1 MPNFLAKAPK
11 FDMSLKKCYNIF
23 VAFKGGNKNLMK
35 DNDKA
40 SISLRKIVCISIII
54 LFLLGIG
61 VMAGNVK
68 VNNVKIILS
77 SGYEMNV
84 ITTRTNIKEILEE
97 NHIILLED
105 EKVIPSEEE
114 EISDNKTIVISKRSE
129 NIAVVDEVE
138 NSSNVKTEDVLQNYS
153 KIVEKIVTE
162 KVKIPYET
170 IKKDV
175 STGSGSKQD
184 KVVQNGVDGLKEV
197 TYKVKYQN
205 DKEIEKIEISSKVI
219 KKPIN
224 KIIEIRTKQVT
235 SRSSVLRTATTNPA
249 STASTTLAKKVQGI
263 TPKVSTFNTSAYCA
277 CVSCCG
283 KSNGITSSG
292 AKASEWYTIAAGK
305 CYPIGTVIYIPYFK
319 DKPNGGWFVV
329 QDRGGAISSNRI
341 DVFMGSHSQ
350 ALQFGRRNLTCYVYE
365 F

>member
-1 MPNFLAKAPK
+1 MN
-11 FDMSLKKCYNIF
+11 N
-23 VAFKGGNKNLMK
+23 
-35 DNDKA
+35 NDKA
-40 SISLRKIVCISIII
+40 SISIRKIVCISIVLI
-54 LFLLGIG
+54 FLLGIG

-68 VNNVKIILS
+68 VNNVKIVLS
-77 SGYEMNV
+77 SGYEMN
-84 ITTRTNIKEILEE
+84 ILTTKTKIKEILEE

-105 EKVIPSEEE
+105 EKVTPAQDDEL
-114 EISDNKTIVISKRSE
+114 SDNKTIVISKK
-129 NIAVVDEVE
+129 DEDLIEVTETE
-138 NSSNVKTEDVLQNYS
+138 NSSNVTTEQLLENYS
-153 KIVEKIVTE
+153 TIVEKIVVE

-175 STGSGSKQD
+175 STGSGTKQN

-219 KKPIN
+219 KKAVN
-224 KIIEIRTKQVT
+224 KVIEVRTKQVT
-235 SRSSVLRTATTNPA
+235 SRSGSTLVTASTNPA
-249 STASTTLAKKVQGI
+249 TTSTASLAKKVEGI

-277 CVSCCG
+277 CRSCCG
-283 KSNGITSSG
+283 KTNGITASG
-292 AKASEWYTIAAGK
+292 AKASQWCTIAAGS
-305 CYPIGTVIYIPYFK
+305 CYPMGTVIYIPYFK
-319 DKPNGGWFVV
+319 NKPNGGWFVV

-350 ALQFGRRNLTCYVYE
+350 ALQFGRRNLTCYVYQ

>member
-1 MPNFLAKAPK
+1 MN
-11 FDMSLKKCYNIF
+11 N
-23 VAFKGGNKNLMK
+23 
-35 DNDKA
+35 NDKA
-40 SISLRKIVCISIII
+40 SISIRKIVCISIVLI
-54 LFLLGIG
+54 FLLGIG

-68 VNNVKIILS
+68 VNNVKIVLS
-77 SGYEMNV
+77 SGYEMN
-84 ITTRTNIKEILEE
+84 ILTTKTKIKEILEE

-105 EKVIPSEEE
+105 EKVTPAQDDEL
-114 EISDNKTIVISKRSE
+114 SDNKTIIISKK
-129 NIAVVDEVE
+129 DEDLIEVTEAE
-138 NSSNVKTEDVLQNYS
+138 NSSNVTTEQLLENYS
-153 KIVEKIVTE
+153 TIVEKIVVE

-175 STGSGSKQD
+175 STGSGTKQN

-219 KKPIN
+219 KKAVN
-224 KIIEIRTKQVT
+224 KVIEVRTKQVT
-235 SRSSVLRTATTNPA
+235 SRSGSTLVTASTNPA
-249 STASTTLAKKVQGI
+249 TTSTASLAKKVEGI

-277 CVSCCG
+277 CRSCCG
-283 KSNGITSSG
+283 KTNGITASG
-292 AKASEWYTIAAGK
+292 AKASQWCTIAAGS
-305 CYPIGTVIYIPYFK
+305 CYPMGTVIYIPYFK
-319 DKPNGGWFVV
+319 NKPNGGWFVV

-350 ALQFGRRNLTCYVYE
+350 ALQFGRRNLTCYVYQ

>member
-1 MPNFLAKAPK
+1 M
-11 FDMSLKKCYNIF
+11 
-23 VAFKGGNKNLMK
+23 KN
-35 DNDKA
+35 DDKA
-40 SISLRKIVCISIII
+40 SISLKKIVCISIVLI
-54 LFLLGIG
+54 FLLGIG

-68 VNNVKIILS
+68 VNNVKIVLS
-77 SGYEMNV
+77 SGYEMDV
-84 ITTRTNIKEILEE
+84 LTTKTTVKEILEE

-105 EKVIPSEEE
+105 EKVTPSIDEEL
-114 EISDNKTIVISKRSE
+114 SDNKTIMIVKKSE
-129 NIAVVDEVE
+129 NVDIASEVE
-138 NSSNVKTEDVLQNYS
+138 KSSDVTAEDVLQNYS

-162 KVKIPYET
+162 TVKIPYET

-175 STGSGSKQD
+175 STGVGTKQD
-184 KVVQNGVDGLKEV
+184 RIVQNGVNGIKEV

-205 DKEIEKIEISSKVI
+205 DKEIEKVEISSKII
-219 KKPIN
+219 KEPIN
-224 KIIEIRTKQVT
+224 KIIEVRTNQVT
-235 SRSSVLRTATTNPA
+235 SRGMTVAKNNPA
-249 STASTTLAKKVQGI
+249 KTASTTLAKKVKGI
-263 TPKVSTFNTSAYCA
+263 TPKVSTFNTSAYCS

-292 AKASEWYTIAAGK
+292 AKASAWYTLAAGR

-319 DKPNGGWFVV
+319 NQPNGGWFVV

-341 DVFMGSHSQ
+341 DVYMGSHGQ

>member
-1 MPNFLAKAPK
+1 MN
-11 FDMSLKKCYNIF
+11 N
-23 VAFKGGNKNLMK
+23 
-35 DNDKA
+35 NDKA
-40 SISLRKIVCISIII
+40 SISIRKIVCISIVLI
-54 LFLLGIG
+54 FLLGIG

-68 VNNVKIILS
+68 VNNVKIVLS
-77 SGYEMNV
+77 SGYEMN
-84 ITTRTNIKEILEE
+84 ILTTKTNIKEILEE

-105 EKVIPSEEE
+105 EKVTPAQDEEL
-114 EISDNKTIVISKRSE
+114 SDNKTIIISKKDE
-129 NIAVVDEVE
+129 NLIEVTEAE
-138 NSSNVKTEDVLQNYS
+138 NSSNVTTEQLLENYS
-153 KIVEKIVTE
+153 TIVEKIVVE

-175 STGSGSKQD
+175 STGSGTKQN

-219 KKPIN
+219 KKAVN
-224 KIIEIRTKQVT
+224 KVIEIRTKQVT
-235 SRSSVLRTATTNPA
+235 SRSGSTLVTASTNPA
-249 STASTTLAKKVQGI
+249 ATSTASLAKKVEGI

-277 CVSCCG
+277 CRSCCG
-283 KSNGITSSG
+283 KTNGITASG
-292 AKASEWYTIAAGK
+292 AKASQWCTIAAGS
-305 CYPIGTVIYIPYFK
+305 CYPMGTVIYIPYFK
-319 DKPNGGWFVV
+319 NKPNGGWFVV

-350 ALQFGRRNLTCYVYE
+350 ALQFGRRNLTCYVYQ

>member
-1 MPNFLAKAPK
+1 MN
-11 FDMSLKKCYNIF
+11 N
-23 VAFKGGNKNLMK
+23 
-35 DNDKA
+35 NDKA
-40 SISLRKIVCISIII
+40 SISIRKIVCISIVLI
-54 LFLLGIG
+54 FLLGIG

-68 VNNVKIILS
+68 VNNVKIVLS
-77 SGYEMNV
+77 SGYEMN
-84 ITTRTNIKEILEE
+84 ILTTKTKIKEILEE

-105 EKVIPSEEE
+105 EKVTPAQDDEL
-114 EISDNKTIVISKRSE
+114 SDNKTIVISKK
-129 NIAVVDEVE
+129 DEDLIEVTEAE
-138 NSSNVKTEDVLQNYS
+138 NSSNVTTEQLLENYS
-153 KIVEKIVTE
+153 TIVEKIVVE

-175 STGSGSKQD
+175 STGSGTKQN

-219 KKPIN
+219 KKAVN
-224 KIIEIRTKQVT
+224 KVIEVRTKQVT
-235 SRSSVLRTATTNPA
+235 SRSGSTLVTASTNPA
-249 STASTTLAKKVQGI
+249 TTSTASLAKKVEGI

-277 CVSCCG
+277 CRSCCG
-283 KSNGITSSG
+283 KTNGITASG
-292 AKASEWYTIAAGK
+292 AKASQWCTIAAGS
-305 CYPIGTVIYIPYFK
+305 CYPMGTVIYIPYFK
-319 DKPNGGWFVV
+319 NKPNGGWFVV

-350 ALQFGRRNLTCYVYE
+350 ALQFGRRNLTCYVYQ